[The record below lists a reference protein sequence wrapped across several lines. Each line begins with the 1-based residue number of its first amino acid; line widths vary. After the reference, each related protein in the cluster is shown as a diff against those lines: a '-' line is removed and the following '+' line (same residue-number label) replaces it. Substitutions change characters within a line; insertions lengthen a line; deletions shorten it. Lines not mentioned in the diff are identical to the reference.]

1 MAEERIFFMSQGCQL
16 EGLLETRPGAYG
28 AVIAHPHPL
37 YGGEMR
43 NPVVGAVQAAYA
55 QAGYTTLRFNFRGVG
70 TSEGTYDEGRGEQ
83 TDVTSALQVLHE
95 RGKGVV
101 DLAGYSFGA
110 WVIALGLDRFTS
122 ARRAVFV
129 SPPVALIDFSF
140 FSYSP
145 KLALVVAGSLDEI
158 APAEWIQSMCPQW
171 NPDAELAVIPGADHF
186 FDGKTESLV
195 TAVGTFLKNAP

>member
-1 MAEERIFFMSQGCQL
+1 MAEKRIFFESQGCQL
-16 EGLLETRPGAYG
+16 EGLLQTRPGAYG

-37 YGGEMR
+37 YGGEMH
-43 NPVVGAVQAAYA
+43 NPVVGALQAAYA

-70 TSEGTYDEGRGEQ
+70 TSGGTYDEGRGEQ
-83 TDVTSALQVLHE
+83 ADVTSALQVLHE
-95 RGKGVV
+95 HGTGVV

-110 WVIALGLDRFTS
+110 WVIALGVDRFTS

-140 FSYSP
+140 LSYSP
-145 KLALVVAGSLDEI
+145 KLALVVAGSLDEV
-158 APAEWIQSMCPQW
+158 APAERIQTMCPQW

-186 FDGKTESLV
+186 FDGKTEALE
-195 TAVGTFLKNAP
+195 TAIGTFLKNTL